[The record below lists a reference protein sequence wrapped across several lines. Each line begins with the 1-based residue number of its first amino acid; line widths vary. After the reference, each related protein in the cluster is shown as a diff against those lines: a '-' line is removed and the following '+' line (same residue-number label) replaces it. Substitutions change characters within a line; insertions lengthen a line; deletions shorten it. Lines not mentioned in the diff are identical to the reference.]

1 MKFKHNNAEY
11 ELILLHT
18 AGSRLYGNSTDKS
31 DWDFRGVFIA
41 PKETKLGILGKVEQL
56 DGIDV
61 WKSLK
66 KAGLDLV
73 QTDDIVIYELN
84 RFAALAADNNPN
96 CMDTLCV
103 DYNNPAYTMYIND
116 KGKELIDNRHLFLS
130 SKLKFTFSGYAISQ
144 LAKIKN
150 RDKYLT
156 KYPDVSNVL
165 QEVQECYYNKFIDFT
180 WICDNFGGVVA
191 DFITNESPQDNKK
204 LEKCI
209 SWKEFKNLVEEGRN
223 IVGLKRI
230 ANMDMYRIPQL
241 LSYCNAKD
249 LRGAKYNLHEFTTNL
264 LPDLFTL
271 KSDDMSL
278 SKFLQTKASF
288 RPFSPSMLAIY
299 TEGTGIFTANG
310 KLKSAEPEHIGEF
323 VCLLSIDQMKYKADR
338 DFNAA
343 MWEWKCKRNETRSA
357 MEAEF
362 GIDLKNLSHLWRL
375 MTKAKEILQTGDY
388 NPELVGEELET
399 LRGIRDGSLYGKDSY
414 DFALK
419 FAEENDKELDELY
432 KTTLLPKKPDMKKI
446 NDLVLRLQDVKC

>member
-1 MKFKHNNAEY
+1 MKISYNGY
-11 ELILLHT
+11 EIEIIML
-18 AGSRLYGNSTDKS
+18 AVSGSRLYGNSTEKS
-31 DWDFRGVFIA
+31 DHDYRGVFIA
-41 PKETKLGILGKVEQL
+41 DKSTKLGLIGKVEQIEDPSFFKEL
-56 DGIDV
+56 NDKYNLG
-61 WKSLK
+61 LK
-66 KAGLDLV
+66 DFSDCL
-73 QTDDIVIYELN
+73 IYELN
-84 RFAALAADNNPN
+84 RFATLCADANPN
-96 CMDTLCV
+96 IFDILCAPIEKAV
-103 DYNNPAYTMYIND
+103 YINE
-116 KGKELIDNRHLFLS
+116 KGKEIVDNRKLFLS

-144 LAKIKN
+144 LNKIKN
-150 RDKYLT
+150 RDKYLN

-165 QEVQECYYNKFIDFT
+165 QEVQECYYNGFIDFT

-191 DFITNESPQDNKK
+191 DFITGESPQNNKQ

-230 ANMDMYRIPQL
+230 VNIDMYRIPQL

-264 LPDLFTL
+264 LPDLFIL
-271 KSDDMSL
+271 KSDDMTL

-299 TEGTGIFTANG
+299 TEGTGIFTSNG
-310 KLKSAEPEHIGEF
+310 KLKSAEPEHIGDF
-323 VCLLSIDQMKYKADR
+323 VCLLSIDQMKYKADK

-375 MTKAKEILQTGDY
+375 MTKAKEILITGDY
-388 NPELVGEELET
+388 KPELVGEELRI
-399 LRGIRDGSLYGKDSY
+399 LKGIRDGSLYGKDSY

-432 KTTLLPKKPDMKKI
+432 KTTTLPKKPDMIGI
-446 NDLVLRLQDVKC
+446 NKLVLSLQGV

>member
-1 MKFKHNNAEY
+1 MKFIHNKAEY

-31 DWDFRGVFIA
+31 DWDFRGVFVA

-56 DGIDV
+56 EGIDV

-66 KAGLDLV
+66 AAGLDLV
-73 QTDDIVIYELN
+73 QTDDIVIYEIN

-96 CMDTLCV
+96 VCDTLCV
-103 DYNNPAYTMYIND
+103 DYTNPAYIMYIND
-116 KGKELIDNRHLFLS
+116 KGKELIDSRHLFLS

-144 LAKIKN
+144 LTKIRN

-156 KYPDVSNVL
+156 KYPDVSKVL
-165 QEVQECYYNKFIDFT
+165 AFIKEQYGRSIDWDWT
-180 WICDNFGGVVA
+180 CNNFGGAVA
-191 DFITNESPQDNKK
+191 EFVSGETAQKHTNLSITCSWTDF
-204 LEKCI
+204 
-209 SWKEFKNLVEEGRN
+209 
-223 IVGLKRI
+223 
-230 ANMDMYRIPQL
+230 ANWSGIETIDEYRIPRL
-241 LSYCNAKD
+241 IDYCNAKD
-249 LRGAKYNLHEFTTNL
+249 LKGAKYKLGERYDMCEGQYLTCFLHN
-264 LPDLFTL
+264 
-271 KSDDMSL
+271 S
-278 SKFLQTKASF
+278 ASF
-288 RPFSPSMLAIY
+288 RTFSPSMLAIY
-299 TEGTGIFTANG
+299 TEGTGCFTPEG
-310 KLKSAEPEHIGEF
+310 KLRSAEPEHIGDF

-388 NPELVGEELET
+388 NPELKGQELET

-419 FAEENDKELDELY
+419 FAEENDRELDELY
-432 KTTLLPKKPDMKKI
+432 KTTRLQKKSDIKKI
-446 NDLVLRLQDVKC
+446 NDLVLKLQDIGEK

>member
-1 MKFKHNNAEY
+1 MTFTHNNQKY
-11 ELILLHT
+11 ELILLHL
-18 AGSRLYGNSTDKS
+18 AGSKLYGNSTPVS
-31 DWDFRGVFIA
+31 DVDLRGIFLA
-41 PKETKLGILGKVEQL
+41 PKETKLGILGSVQQL
-56 DGIDV
+56 EGIEV
-61 WKSLK
+61 YKSLK
-66 KAGLDLV
+66 KAGLDLAE
-73 QTDDIVIYELN
+73 TEDICIWELN
-84 RFAALAADNNPN
+84 RFVDLAAQNNPN
-96 CMDTLCV
+96 VCDTLCF
-103 DYNNPAYTMYIND
+103 DYNNPNYTVYINE
-116 KGKELIDNRHLFLS
+116 KGKEIVDNRKLFLS

-144 LAKIKN
+144 LNKIKN

-165 QEVQECYYNKFIDFT
+165 QEVQECYDNEIVDFT

-191 DFITNESPQDNKK
+191 DFITNESPQNNKQ

-230 ANMDMYRIPQL
+230 VNIDMYRIPQL
-241 LSYCNAKD
+241 LSYCHAKD
-249 LRGAKYNLHEFTTNL
+249 LKGKQIYLHSYQWDPQRYYREGLNEDYCL
-264 LPDLFTL
+264 RE
-271 KSDDMSL
+271 
-278 SKFLQTKASF
+278 FLQTKASF

-299 TEGTGIFTANG
+299 TEGTGIFTSNG

-323 VCLLSIDQMKYKADR
+323 VCLLSIDQMNYKADK

-375 MTKAKEILQTGDY
+375 MTKAKEILITGDY
-388 NPELVGEELET
+388 KPELQGEELRI
-399 LRGIRDGSLYGKDSY
+399 LKGIRDGSLYGKDSY

-419 FAEENDKELDELY
+419 FAEENDAELNELY
-432 KTTLLPKKPDMKKI
+432 KTTKLPKKPDMIGI
-446 NDLVLRLQDVKC
+446 NKLVLKLQGV

>member
-1 MKFKHNNAEY
+1 MTFTHNNQTY
-11 ELILLHT
+11 ELILLHL
-18 AGSRLYGNSTDKS
+18 AGSKLYGNSTPQS
-31 DWDFRGVFIA
+31 DTDYRGIFIA
-41 PKETKLGILGKVEQL
+41 PKETKLGILGAVEQL
-56 DGIDV
+56 EGIDV
-61 WKSLK
+61 YKSLK
-66 KAGLDLV
+66 KAGLELEET
-73 QTDDIVIYELN
+73 QDIVIYEIS
-84 RFAALAADNNPN
+84 RFAKLAADNNPN
-96 CMDTLCV
+96 IFDTLCV
-103 DYNNPAYTMYIND
+103 DYMNPKYIVYVED
-116 KGKELIDNRHLFLS
+116 RGRELIDNRNLFMS
-130 SKLKFTFSGYAISQ
+130 SRLKFTFSGYAISQ

-165 QEVQECYYNKFIDFT
+165 KEVKECYDNKFIDFT

-191 DFITNESPQDNKK
+191 DFITGESPQDNKK

-209 SWKEFKNLVEEGRN
+209 SWELFKNLVEEGRN
-223 IVGLKRI
+223 IIGLKRI
-230 ANMDMYRIPQL
+230 ANIDMYRIPQL
-241 LSYCNAKD
+241 LSYCHAKD
-249 LRGAKYNLHEFTTNL
+249 LCGAKYNLHEFTTNL

-288 RPFSPSMLAIY
+288 RLFSPSMLAIY
-299 TEGTGIFTANG
+299 TEGTGIFTSNG
-310 KLKSAEPEHIGEF
+310 KLKSAEPEHIGDF

-375 MTKAKEILQTGDY
+375 MTKAKEIMITGDY

-399 LRGIRDGSLYGKDSY
+399 LRGVRDGSLYGKDSY
-414 DFALK
+414 DFAIK
-419 FAEENDKELDELY
+419 FAEENDNKLNELY
-432 KTTLLPKKPDMKKI
+432 KTTPLPKKADMVGI
-446 NDLVLRLQDVKC
+446 NKLVLKLQGI